1 MSPCFADSSYFLA
14 ILIPDDA
21 NHAAAIN
28 LADHMTQAVITTEFV
43 VLEVGNFLSPTPA
56 RNKFSTFL
64 RVLREDPT
72 TIVVP
77 ASPELLRRGI
87 DLFLARPDKAWSV
100 TDCTSFEV
108 MREHGIADALTADR
122 HFEQAGFVA
131 LLR

>member
-1 MSPCFADSSYFLA
+1 MTPCFADTSYLLA
-14 ILIPDDA
+14 VLIPDDA
-21 NHAAAIN
+21 NHQAAVN
-28 LADHMTQAVITTEFV
+28 LADRTTRPVITTEFV
-43 VLEVGNFLSPTPA
+43 VLEVGNFLSPPPV
-56 RNKFSTFL
+56 RNKFSAFL
-64 RVLREDPT
+64 RVLREDPNT
-72 TIVVP
+72 TVIP

-108 MREHGIADALTADR
+108 MREHGITDALTADH

>member
-21 NHAAAIN
+21 NHEAAIN
-28 LADHMTQAVITTEFV
+28 LADHMTQPVITTEFV
-43 VLEVGNFLSPTPA
+43 VLEVGNFLSPTPV
-56 RNKFSTFL
+56 RNKFATFL
-64 RVLREDPT
+64 RVLREDPNT
-72 TIVVP
+72 TVVP

-87 DLFLARPDKAWSV
+87 GLFLARPDKAWSV

-108 MREHGIADALTADR
+108 MREHGITDALTADH